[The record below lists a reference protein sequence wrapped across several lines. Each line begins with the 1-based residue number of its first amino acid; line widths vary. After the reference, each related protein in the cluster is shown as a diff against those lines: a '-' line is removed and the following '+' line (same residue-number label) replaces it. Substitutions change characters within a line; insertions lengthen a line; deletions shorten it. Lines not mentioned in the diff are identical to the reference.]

1 MLNQPQ
7 PTRPKDEHNQDT
19 PLKIYRPEK
28 FEVVSHNRIRLENG
42 EQLEIVVGLPFP
54 VV

>member
-1 MLNQPQ
+1 MNQPQ
-7 PTRPKDEHNQDT
+7 PTRQDKQPSQDT
-19 PLKIYRPEK
+19 PLRIYQPEK
-28 FEVVSHNRIRLENG
+28 FEVVSHNRIKLENG